1 MTISARISN
10 ALKENGIPQK
20 AIAEAVDVAA
30 STVSTWMK
38 SNGDNIPS
46 GYIMPICRLLDMQPE
61 ELLEGAEHRDVIEI
75 IPDDYVQLSKAE
87 QRLLNIFRGLDE
99 ESQIVVLNAA
109 VMEKRALLRRGMTAL
124 MRAKKIWGQADIL
137 RPI

>member
-10 ALKENGIPQK
+10 ALKEKGIPQK

-109 VMEKRALLRRGMTAL
+109 VMEKRASSARGMTAL

>member
-10 ALKENGIPQK
+10 ALKEKGIPQK

-75 IPDDYVQLSKAE
+75 IPDDAGPISFAGKRWRVAPVPVDVAE
-87 QRLLNIFRGLDE
+87 RVDGMRGGIRLW
-99 ESQIVVLNAA
+99 
-109 VMEKRALLRRGMTAL
+109 T
-124 MRAKKIWGQADIL
+124 
-137 RPI
+137 

>member
-10 ALKENGIPQK
+10 ALKEKSIPQK

-109 VMEKRALLRRGMTAL
+109 VMEKRASSAQGNDGAHEGKENMGA
-124 MRAKKIWGQADIL
+124 G
-137 RPI
+137 

>member
-1 MTISARISN
+1 
-10 ALKENGIPQK
+10 
-20 AIAEAVDVAA
+20 
-30 STVSTWMK
+30 
-38 SNGDNIPS
+38 
-46 GYIMPICRLLDMQPE
+46 MQPE

-109 VMEKRALLRRGMTAL
+109 VMEKRASSAQGNDGAHEGKENMGA
-124 MRAKKIWGQADIL
+124 G
-137 RPI
+137 

>member
-10 ALKENGIPQK
+10 ALKEKGIPQK

-75 IPDDYVQLSKAE
+75 IPDDY
-87 QRLLNIFRGLDE
+87 FRGLDE

-109 VMEKRALLRRGMTAL
+109 VMEKRASSAQGNDGAHESKENMGA
-124 MRAKKIWGQADIL
+124 G
-137 RPI
+137 

>member
-10 ALKENGIPQK
+10 PLKEKGIPQK

-61 ELLEGAEHRDVIEI
+61 ELLEGDEHRDVIEI

-109 VMEKRALLRRGMTAL
+109 VMEKRASSANGMTAL
-124 MRAKKIWGQADIL
+124 MRAKKILGQADIL

>member
-1 MTISARISN
+1 
-10 ALKENGIPQK
+10 
-20 AIAEAVDVAA
+20 
-30 STVSTWMK
+30 
-38 SNGDNIPS
+38 
-46 GYIMPICRLLDMQPE
+46 MPICRLLDMQPE